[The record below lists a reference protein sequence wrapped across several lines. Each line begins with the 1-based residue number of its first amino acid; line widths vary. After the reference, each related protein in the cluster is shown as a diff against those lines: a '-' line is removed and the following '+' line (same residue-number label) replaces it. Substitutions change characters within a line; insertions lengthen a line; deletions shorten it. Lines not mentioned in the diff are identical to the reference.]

1 MRKEKSLQ
9 QEIDEYQFQEEKLYQ
24 KHIVDF
30 YKLHLHKDNEIIKQ
44 LYKEQL
50 HLIVSD
56 IGLQDIK
63 LLTFDETNFN

>member
-30 YKLHLHKDNEIIKQ
+30 YKIHLYKDNEIIKQ